1 MESENKIDKNEQ
13 PGTEVDVKT
22 SENRRKLIRGGL
34 IGAPVLI
41 ALKTTP
47 VLATTNCKL
56 PSGFSTS
63 GNLSRHRG
71 DPCERP
77 VNGPTWWPSQIVS
90 NKFTG
95 TGISKNTK
103 FNDIFT
109 PSTNANS
116 FLVVLNSG
124 VNFASLV
131 VAAYLDFKS
140 SSFIP
145 GISEADIK
153 KMWSG
158 TYKPPGSISN
168 WSLAEGENY
177 LRYVMGQPL
186 NP

>member
-77 VNGPTWWPSQIVS
+77 ANGPTWWSSQIVA
-90 NKFTG
+90 NKFAG
-95 TGISKNTK
+95 TGVPRNTQ
-103 FNDIFT
+103 FNSVFGGTDT
-109 PSTNANS
+109 RT
-116 FLVVLNSG
+116 FLAVLSSG

-131 VAAYLDFKS
+131 VAAYLGVKS
-140 SSFIP
+140 SSFVP
-145 GISEADIK
+145 GITDADIK